1 MDKNKKRNGLIGEF
15 KEFISRGSVMDLAV
29 GIIIGGAFTTIVN
42 SLVKDVIMPVVGIII
57 GRINFTDLQ
66 IVISKASDG
75 TVESAITYGTF
86 IQNVVNFLII
96 AFVVFLMVKGL
107 NKLKR
112 KKELPQTAAEPIPS
126 EDIKLLTEIRDLL
139 KK

>member
-1 MDKNKKRNGLIGEF
+1 MDKNKKKNGLIGEF

-57 GRINFTDLQ
+57 GKINFTDLQ
-66 IVISKASDG
+66 IIISKASDG

-112 KKELPQTAAEPIPS
+112 KKELPETAAEPIPS

>member
-42 SLVKDVIMPVVGIII
+42 SLVKDVIMPVIGIII
-57 GRINFTDLQ
+57 GRINFADLQ

>member
-42 SLVKDVIMPVVGIII
+42 SLVKDVIMPVIGIII
-57 GRINFTDLQ
+57 GRLNFADLQ

>member
-1 MDKNKKRNGLIGEF
+1 MDKKKKRNGLIGEF

>member
-42 SLVKDVIMPVVGIII
+42 SLVKDVIMPVIVIII
-57 GRINFTDLQ
+57 GRINFADLQ

>member
-1 MDKNKKRNGLIGEF
+1 MEKNKKKNGLIGEF

-57 GRINFTDLQ
+57 GKINFTDLQ
-66 IVISKASDG
+66 IIISKASDG

-112 KKELPQTAAEPIPS
+112 KKELPETAAEPIPS

>member
-1 MDKNKKRNGLIGEF
+1 MDKNKKKNGLIGEF

-57 GRINFTDLQ
+57 GKINFTDLQ

-112 KKELPQTAAEPIPS
+112 KKELPETAAEPIPS

>member
-1 MDKNKKRNGLIGEF
+1 MDKNKKKNGLIGEF

-42 SLVKDVIMPVVGIII
+42 SLVKDVIMPVIGIII
-57 GRINFTDLQ
+57 GRINFADLQ